1 MYTSTNYS
9 LYNYVGNVVRPFKA
23 VFCGILVCT

>member
-9 LYNYVGNVVRPFKA
+9 LYNYVGNVVRPFKV